1 MRPDQQPKLPFLVGF
16 LSSFLMHLLFAVL
29 TIIILESSAAR
40 ASKAPEIFSVTL
52 EGGEKLGGFSQAP
65 KPGSKKILTP
75 TPEQEAPKEQAK
87 DAAENAAPPKEE
99 PPKEEP
105 PTKEE
110 PKVQIPE
117 KVEEKKL
124 TEPSVVEDPAKVLA
138 MKKAAEEKERKQQE
152 LEDQKKKA
160 EVEKK
165 QKEAKQKDEADRAKK
180 AEEQKLE
187 DQKRREKERSDRDK
201 KLADT
206 LKRLRNQYEGE
217 SADAGGKGFGAAKLG
232 GKGMGGGTL
241 TSLEKLAY
249 SNALKTHVKSGWRW
263 MGGSEVLKAQ
273 VRVKLLP
280 TGQIEDVRIEQG
292 SGNSTFDD
300 SVVRAVYKASPVPP
314 PPADLY
320 EEFKDTRFT
329 FDSSE

>member
-1 MRPDQQPKLPFLVGF
+1 MRPDQQPNLPFFAGI
-16 LSSFLMHLLFAVL
+16 LSSLLVHLLFAVL

-40 ASKAPEIFSVTL
+40 AAKAPDIFSVTL

-75 TPEQEAPKEQAK
+75 TPEQETPKEQAK
-87 DAAENAAPPKEE
+87 AAAENASPPKEE
-99 PPKEEP
+99 PPK
-105 PTKEE
+105 KEE
-110 PKVQIPE
+110 PKVQIPD

-124 TEPSVVEDPAKVLA
+124 TEPAVVEDPAKVLA

-152 LEDQKKKA
+152 VEEQKKKA
-160 EVEKK
+160 EDEKK
-165 QKEAKQKDEADRAKK
+165 QKEKEKEAKQKEEADRAKK
-180 AEEQKLE
+180 EEEQKLADE
-187 DQKRREKERSDRDK
+187 KRREKERSDRDK
-201 KLADT
+201 KLSET
-206 LKRLRNQYEGE
+206 LKRLKNQYEGE

-263 MGGSEVLKAQ
+263 MGGSDVLKAQ

-280 TGQIEDVRIEQG
+280 SGQIEDVRIEQG

-320 EEFKDTRFT
+320 EEFKDVRFT